1 MHACYPDRN
10 TMPGRERGISAV
22 GPGVLSASD
31 DLFQI
36 VWRSRWLML
45 VSVAGALAAGFVYLR
60 TATPIYTSTSKL
72 YVQQNIPP
80 FPQAE
85 QTGPYRYNLYTQA
98 ARLRSTPIL
107 SAALNV
113 PGLRAMQTF
122 AGTDNPLGYLEHR
135 VEVAVGKNDD
145 VITISLGCPY
155 PVEAAEIVNGIVAT
169 FMTDHEENKR
179 KTWTDAFEGLQKQKE
194 QKEQRLREKREAL
207 AKMKKANALLT
218 MELDQ
223 GGIVTRELQ
232 SLSAAVAEAKL
243 NTVSAATF
251 YQGVQ
256 ARASNAGELRLYVYP
271 PGTTGSIDPATG
283 QRVALLDSLFQ
294 LQLKRKSLLNSDLTT
309 NHPQVRALDD
319 EMQQIQIRVEEV
331 DSEFVRTQLASAQQ
345 RYDDAKKKERETTGL
360 FEDLQRRVAELNV
373 QLVDYRLLEAETE
386 QWAQDLT
393 TLQQQIG
400 RMLLADDLKYEP
412 LKIGILE
419 SARPAASPSEPQ
431 KSKVLAL
438 ALALGLLLGG
448 GLAVVRD
455 WLDQTLRSADEIAAA
470 LGLSVLGIVPA
481 MPRREKMQ
489 ARGRKV
495 FLQPD
500 SRSAEAFRTVRTA
513 VFFGAPKD
521 QARTL
526 LVTSPAPGDGKSTVV
541 SNLAIAMAQAGQRT
555 IIVDADFR
563 KPLQQVL
570 FGVNHSDMGI
580 GAVLAG
586 KVKLSKAVQP
596 TQVKGLYLL
605 VAGNGTA
612 NPAEVLSS
620 SQFARLLQCL
630 AGAFD
635 RVIVDAPP
643 VTVVTDSQIIGALC
657 DRTILVLQADK
668 STRKIS
674 QRAIDALQ
682 SVGARLLGVVVNN
695 VRRDAGRYGYYST
708 YGGHYAIE
716 RAHRV
721 ETRPQPVETRSREI
735 RPVPAVRR

>member
-1 MHACYPDRN
+1 MLSRDRGV
-10 TMPGRERGISAV
+10 TAAAPA
-22 GPGVLSASD
+22 VLSASD
-31 DLFQI
+31 DLFKI

-45 VSVAGALAAGFVYLR
+45 VGVAGALMAGFVYLR
-60 TATPIYTSTSKL
+60 TATPIYTSASKL

-85 QTGPYRYNLYTQA
+85 QAGPYRYNLYTQA

-122 AGTDNPLGYLEHR
+122 AGTDNPLGYLEHH

-179 KTWTDAFEGLQKQKE
+179 KTWTDALDALEKQIELKGHE
-194 QKEQRLREKREAL
+194 LKKKREEL
-207 AKMKKANALLT
+207 ARMKKANTQLAT
-218 MELDQ
+218 ELDQ
-223 GGIVTRELQ
+223 GGIVTRQLQ
-232 SLSAAVAEAKL
+232 NWSAEVDAAGRETI
-243 NTVSAATF
+243 NAATF

-256 ARASNAGELRLYVYP
+256 SRAVDAVELRLYVYP
-271 PGTTGSIDPATG
+271 PGLPGSIDPSTG
-283 QRVALLDSLFQ
+283 QRVALMDSLFQ
-294 LQLKRKSLLNSDLTT
+294 LQLKRRSLLNGDLTT
-309 NHPQVRALDD
+309 HHPQVRAFDD
-319 EMQQIQIRVEEV
+319 EMQQIRMRVAEL
-331 DSEFVRTQLASAQQ
+331 DNEFVRTQLASARQ
-345 RYDDAKKKERETTGL
+345 RYDDAKKKEQETTRKY
-360 FEDLQRRVAELNV
+360 EDLNRQAAELNV
-373 QLVDYRLLEAETE
+373 QLVDYRLLESETE
-386 QWAQDLT
+386 QLAQDLNT
-393 TLQQQIG
+393 MQQRID
-400 RMLLADDLKYEP
+400 RMVLADEQKFEP

-431 KSKVLAL
+431 KSKTLAL
-438 ALALGLLLGG
+438 ALALGLLFGG

-455 WLDQTLRSADEIAAA
+455 WLDQTLRSADEISAT

-481 MPRREKMQ
+481 MSRREQ
-489 ARGRKV
+489 VQVRGRKV

-500 SRSAEAFRTVRTA
+500 SQSAEAFRTVRTA
-513 VFFGAPKD
+513 VFFGAPKER
-521 QARTL
+521 ARTL

-563 KPLQQVL
+563 KPLQHLL
-570 FGVNHSDMGI
+570 FGVNHSDRGI

-605 VAGNGTA
+605 VAGTGMA

-620 SQFARLLQCL
+620 TQFAKLLQCL
-630 AGAFD
+630 AEAFD

-643 VTVVTDSQIIGALC
+643 VTVVTDSQILGALC

-674 QRAIDALQ
+674 QRAIDALL

-708 YGGHYAIE
+708 YGGYYGAE
-716 RAHRV
+716 RNRAPQA
-721 ETRPQPVETRSREI
+721 RPQANTRDRAI
-735 RPVPAVRR
+735 RPVTAMRG